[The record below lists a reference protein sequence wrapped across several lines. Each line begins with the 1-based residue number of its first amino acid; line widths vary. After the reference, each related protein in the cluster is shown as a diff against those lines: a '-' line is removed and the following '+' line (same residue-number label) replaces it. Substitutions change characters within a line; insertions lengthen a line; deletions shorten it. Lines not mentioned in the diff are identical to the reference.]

1 MDVCHGG
8 GEERDELESVSH
20 FVRTGEGE
28 ETVPQYLLFG
38 SVLSRAEELLTSQLD
53 PAALQELGLSHRAK
67 PATVSRDLAGKSF
80 LILSAEKIR
89 SLTWARNTLKST
101 SAVMSAVPGRRRG
114 WTCLWRAK
122 ALRVSPSPPRWP

>member
-8 GEERDELESVSH
+8 GEERDELESLSH
-20 FVRTGEGE
+20 FVRTSEGE
-28 ETVPQYLLFG
+28 ETVPQYLLFVP
-38 SVLSRAEELLTSQLD
+38 VLSGAEELLTSQLD

-80 LILSAEKIR
+80 IILSGEIR

-101 SAVMSAVPGRRRG
+101 SAVMSAVPGRWRG
-114 WTCLWRAK
+114 WTCLCLAK
-122 ALRVSPSPPRWP
+122 ALRVSPSAPRWP